1 MSNRVMQAWEDV
13 LNDAISSDF
22 DEQQFALV
30 RIGMIL
36 QRHNPRVQ
44 MPSDA
49 PEDMLSRELIR
60 LTLNE
65 SRQADAVK
73 YLTTLV
79 RKQPQRADSIL
90 YALSNA
96 QAPILAEP
104 LLALID
110 EMGSKFNKD
119 ARFQAVT
126 ALVELLRF
134 PDDQVLAALSAHNII
149 PLLDKW
155 ADGKDALTADKA
167 ETVADKIEDLL
178 TSADEDAE

>member
-1 MSNRVMQAWEDV
+1 MSSRVMEAWEDV
-13 LNDAISSDF
+13 LKEAVSSDF

-30 RIGMIL
+30 RIGMVL

-65 SRQADAVK
+65 RRQADAVE
-73 YLTTLV
+73 YLTALII
-79 RKQPQRADSIL
+79 KHPQRADSIL

-104 LLALID
+104 LLALLEDI
-110 EMGSKFNKD
+110 GSKFNKD

-134 PDDQVLAALSAHNII
+134 PDDQVMAALRNHDIV

-155 ADGKDALTADKA
+155 AEGKDRITADKA
-167 ETVADKIEDLL
+167 EIVADKIEDLL
-178 TSADEDAE
+178 DNETED